1 MAVRISDENV
11 SLPHLRW
18 ALGKNMSL
26 LSLGRHCLESPF
38 PCLIQKLHV
47 TRHASRGGL
56 EAGQSL
62 VAS

>member
-26 LSLGRHCLESPF
+26 LSLGPVVTVWSP
-38 PCLIQKLHV
+38 PS
-47 TRHASRGGL
+47 HA
-56 EAGQSL
+56 
-62 VAS
+62 